1 MTTGLAGA
9 IKDTIRNRFEK
20 VFQSDNAILAAV
32 TLPKFKLKW
41 MESQIKKDLYKQM
54 LIQKIRS
61 LAADNEVMVVQDPQ
75 NQTAQ
80 SARNKKDDFYDFTSD
95 DEYATESNVEKEA
108 DDYLANARRIE
119 DLHKYPIVKR
129 LFILYNT
136 VLPSSASVE
145 RLFSLGG
152 LVLSSKHNRLADGRF
167 EKLLLMRYNKDYLNI

>member
-1 MTTGLAGA
+1 
-9 IKDTIRNRFEK
+9 
-20 VFQSDNAILAAV
+20 
-32 TLPKFKLKW
+32 
-41 MESQIKKDLYKQM
+41 M

-61 LAADNEVMVVQDPQ
+61 LAADNEVMVVKDPQ

-80 SARNKKDDFYDFTSD
+80 STKNKKDDFYDFKSD
-95 DEYATESNVEKEA
+95 DVSTTESNVKKEA

-119 DLHKYPIVKR
+119 DLHKYPIVNR

-152 LVLSSKHNRLADGRF
+152 LVLSSKRNRLVDGRF